1 MPRYTF
7 RLRTTDH
14 AIHLPETFEL
24 PGLSEALVMANGAAR
39 ALLRHSR
46 GEQARISGT
55 LDVEDERQMP
65 VARLLLAEV
74 ARQIS

>member
-1 MPRYTF
+1 MPRYTL

-14 AIHLPETFEL
+14 AIHLPETWEL
-24 PGLSEALVMANGAAR
+24 PGLSEALIVANGAAR
-39 ALLRHSR
+39 ALLRR
-46 GEQARISGT
+46 QRPGLARISGS
-55 LDVEDERQMP
+55 LDVEDEQSRP